1 MERRRGEGDQRG
13 DGGGGVGV
21 KGDGGRRQG
30 NRSKKREK
38 QKITNISV
46 NILRIFS
53 HVTEAS
59 ACGTLQEH
67 EVLRQ

>member
-13 DGGGGVGV
+13 DGGGGVGGVRATEV
-21 KGDGGRRQG
+21 KRQ
-30 NRSKKREK
+30 REK

-53 HVTEAS
+53 HVTQAS
-59 ACGTLQEH
+59 AGGTLQEH